1 MKWRLFFCFAILS
14 LGFSLG
20 WETVQAGSQPG
31 SISEAEYWQLV
42 AESKALT
49 AELAEQGPG
58 ENAAFELE
66 QLATRWEKINLVQ
79 TENGSVIRLDGSV
92 WAALMRVDPP
102 DLAGLRVRLDT
113 LEKERETFKPVGLPS
128 RSLGVLREILARP
141 EYQWKT
147 QSPGWLQSLWDR
159 LLQWLFDL
167 LGQPEEIVIS
177 TDDGGFDLMTVLA
190 FVLVAGIL
198 AYTLNRLFSDFVS
211 EAALEANGNHDE
223 PLSARTA
230 LNRADTLSK
239 EGEYRSAVRYLYLSA
254 LLILDERGLL
264 YYDRTKTNRE
274 YLRNLAGNARSAE
287 LLREVINVFDRVWYG
302 FQPVDEE
309 TYQRYAAQVRE
320 LENLQ

>member
-1 MKWRLFFCFAILS
+1 MKWRLFFCFAILA

-20 WETVQAGSQPG
+20 WEAVQAGSQPG

-42 AESKALT
+42 AESKAL
-49 AELAEQGPG
+49 AEQGSG
-58 ENAAFELE
+58 ENTAFQLE
-66 QLATRWEKINLVQ
+66 QLAARWEKIDLVQ
-79 TENGSVIRLDGSV
+79 TENGAVIRLDGSI
-92 WAALMRVDPP
+92 WAALMRVDAP
-102 DLAGLRVRLDT
+102 DLAGLRIRLET
-113 LEKERETFKPVGLPS
+113 LEREREIIKLAGLPS
-128 RSLGVLREILARP
+128 RSPGVLQEILARP

-147 QSPGWLQSLWDR
+147 QTPSWLQLLWDR
-159 LLQWLFDL
+159 FVEWLFDL

-190 FVLVAGIL
+190 FALVAGIL
-198 AYTLNRLFSDFVS
+198 AYILNRLFSDFVS
-211 EAALEANGNHDE
+211 EAALEANGHHEE

>member
-1 MKWRLFFCFAILS
+1 
-14 LGFSLG
+14 
-20 WETVQAGSQPG
+20 
-31 SISEAEYWQLV
+31 V
-42 AESKALT
+42 AESKALA
-49 AELAEQGPG
+49 AELAEQGSG
-58 ENAAFELE
+58 ENTDFQLE
-66 QLATRWEKINLVQ
+66 QLAARWEKINLVQ
-79 TENGSVIRLDGSV
+79 TENGAVIRLDGSI
-92 WAALMRVDPP
+92 WAALMRADAP
-102 DLAGLRVRLDT
+102 DLAGLRIRLET
-113 LEKERETFKPVGLPS
+113 LEKERETFKPAGLPS
-128 RSLGVLREILARP
+128 RSPGVLREILARP

-147 QSPGWLQSLWDR
+147 QPRAGFSRFGIV
-159 LLQWLFDL
+159 LLEWLFDL

-211 EAALEANGNHDE
+211 EAALEANGNHEE